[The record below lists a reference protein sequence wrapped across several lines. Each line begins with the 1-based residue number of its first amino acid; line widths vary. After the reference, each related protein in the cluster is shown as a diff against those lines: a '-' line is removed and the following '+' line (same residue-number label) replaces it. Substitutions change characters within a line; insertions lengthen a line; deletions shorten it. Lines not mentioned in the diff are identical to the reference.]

1 MAKDYYKTLGVDKNA
16 SDEEIKRAFRK
27 LAKQYHPDVNKEEG
41 AQEKFKEIGEAYS
54 ILSDPNKRKQYD
66 QFGSDYFEQGGAG
79 TGGFGGFSG
88 GFSGFDFGDIDL
100 GDIFETFMG
109 GSSFGSRRGRNS
121 KRQTKGE
128 DALVHIN
135 LSFEEAIY
143 GCEKEFSIN
152 IKDKCS
158 SCNGEGGHGKKTCP
172 TCNGRG
178 TVIQEQRTILGVM
191 QTQSTCTKCGGS
203 GSIFETTC
211 STCRGTGVTNKK
223 KNLKLRVPRGVDNED
238 QLRMA
243 GKASVGL
250 NGGPN
255 GDVYIEFSV
264 KDHSIYQRDKSDIYM
279 KVPIT
284 ITEAIMGA
292 KKTIKTVDGNVKI
305 EIPEGTQNGDKVKL
319 KGKGIDDEKYG
330 KKGDTYLIYNVIIPT
345 KLDRT
350 QKKIIKELSETELDS
365 EEAFKKF
372 RDYIS

>member
-27 LAKQYHPDVNKEEG
+27 LAKQYHPDVNKEAG

-54 ILSDPNKRKQYD
+54 VLSDPTKRKQYD
-66 QFGSDYFEQGGAG
+66 QFGSDYFENGGASA
-79 TGGFGGFSG
+79 GGFGGFSG

-109 GSSFGSRRGRNS
+109 GGSFGSRRSRNT
-121 KRQTKGE
+121 RRATKGE

-135 LSFEEAIY
+135 LTFEEAIY
-143 GCEKEFSIN
+143 GTEKEFSIN

-158 SCNGEGGHGKKTCP
+158 SCEGVGGHGKKTCP

-178 TVIQEQRTILGVM
+178 SVIQEQRTILGVM
-191 QTQSTCTKCGGS
+191 QTQSTCSKCGGS

-211 STCRGTGVTNKK
+211 STCKGSGITAKK
-223 KNLKLRVPRGVDNED
+223 KTLKVRVPRGVDNED

-243 GKASVGL
+243 GKASSGL

-264 KDHSIYQRDKSDIYM
+264 KDHPIYQRDKSDIYM
-279 KVPIT
+279 KIPLT
-284 ITEAIMGA
+284 ITEAIMGDVNGDTRVSVTDVLSIVGYIMENHPTKFIQKVA
-292 KKTIKTVDGNVKI
+292 DINEDGNISITDAVLVIDIILKEDNNARFRKTAN
-305 EIPEGTQNGDKVKL
+305 EINEPQ
-319 KGKGIDDEKYG
+319 
-330 KKGDTYLIYNVIIPT
+330 
-345 KLDRT
+345 
-350 QKKIIKELSETELDS
+350 
-365 EEAFKKF
+365 
-372 RDYIS
+372 

>member
-27 LAKQYHPDVNKEEG
+27 LAKQYHPDVNKEAG

-54 ILSDPNKRKQYD
+54 ILSDPTKRKQYD
-66 QFGSDYFEQGGAG
+66 QFGSDYFENGGAG
-79 TGGFGGFSG
+79 AGGFGGFSG

-109 GSSFGSRRGRNS
+109 GGSFGSRRSRNS
-121 KRQTKGE
+121 KRAAKGE
-128 DALVHIN
+128 DALVHID
-135 LSFEEAIY
+135 LTFDEAIY
-143 GCEKEFSIN
+143 GTEKEFSIN

-178 TVIQEQRTILGVM
+178 SVIQEQRTILGVM
-191 QTQSTCTKCGGS
+191 QTQTTCSKCGGS

-211 STCRGTGVTNKK
+211 NTCHGSGVTAKK
-223 KNLKLRVPRGVDNED
+223 KNLKVRVPRGVDNSD
-238 QLRMA
+238 QLRMS
-243 GKASVGL
+243 GKASTGL

-264 KDHSIYQRDKSDIYM
+264 KDHPIYQRDKSDIYM

-292 KKTIKTVDGNVKI
+292 KKTIKTVQGDVKI

-330 KKGDTYLIYNVIIPT
+330 KKGDTYLIYNIIIPT
-345 KLDRT
+345 KLDRK
-350 QKKIIKELSETELDS
+350 QKKIVKDLSETELDD
-365 EEAFKKF
+365 EEQFKKF
-372 RDYIS
+372 RNYIS